1 MGRNE
6 TTLASHGFKSA
17 FLKRSSVEC
26 PVYPLATSAMQ
37 TSCMKLHQSMRTAGF
52 ARTVE
57 RSTGLEYSCV
67 GQHDAVFA
75 RSAE

>member
-26 PVYPLATSAMQ
+26 PVYPLGHICDADE
-37 TSCMKLHQSMRTAGF
+37 LHEVTPKYAYRRLRAHRRAQHRLGVFLCRTA
-52 ARTVE
+52 
-57 RSTGLEYSCV
+57 
-67 GQHDAVFA
+67 
-75 RSAE
+75 